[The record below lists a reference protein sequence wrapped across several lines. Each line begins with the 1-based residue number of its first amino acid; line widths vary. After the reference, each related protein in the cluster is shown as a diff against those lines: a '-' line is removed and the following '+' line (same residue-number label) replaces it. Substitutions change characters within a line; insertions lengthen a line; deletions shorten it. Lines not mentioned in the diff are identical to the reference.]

1 MEDKIIYLLD
11 TLMDNISMSKQAL
24 IIKEEDKEVF
34 SNFYDSLK
42 TAKTQ
47 TNYLNCIQQYMRFLK
62 TDSYASLLD
71 GNISENIKSWILD
84 RRGKVSSGAIDVHIY
99 ALQHFYEMNDVDN
112 ISWKKLKRFKGEETP
127 THEDRGYSHT
137 EIQTVLSVA
146 DVRLKPII
154 LLLSS
159 GGMRI
164 GALPSLKLKH
174 LTKKD
179 NCYKIDV
186 YAGTREHY
194 YTFCSPECRSYI
206 EQYLEFRTRYGEHL
220 NPESPLFRKSFD
232 IEIPEKVRTN
242 VTPLSLSAMEKDI
255 SKYLERVGLRTVNH
269 EVGGFKNRK
278 EVKLAHGFRK
288 FFATQCLNSK
298 LMGEYRILLEGHE
311 LEGNDPNYARVTE
324 DELFSE
330 YETAIDNLTI
340 DPANR
345 LRKKVEVLTLEKSKL
360 DNLAAAVAA
369 LEMKIK

>member
-1 MEDKIIYLLD
+1 
-11 TLMDNISMSKQAL
+11 MSKQAL
-24 IIKEEDKEVF
+24 IIKEEDKAVF

-47 TNYLNCIQQYMRFLK
+47 TNYLNSIKQYMRFLK
-62 TDSYASLLD
+62 TDSYSALLE
-71 GNISENIKSWILD
+71 GNISQNIKSWILD
-84 RRGKVSSGAIDVHIY
+84 RRGKISSGAIDVHIY
-99 ALQHFYEMNDVDN
+99 ALQHFYEMNDIDN

-127 THEDRGYSHT
+127 THEDRGYNHT

-154 LLLSS
+154 SLLSS

-164 GALPSLKLKH
+164 GALPFLKLKH

-179 NCYKIDV
+179 TCYKIDV
-186 YAGTREHY
+186 YAGTKEHY
-194 YTFCSPECRSYI
+194 YTFCTPECRNYI

-220 NPESPLFRKSFD
+220 TPESPLFRKSFD

-242 VTPLSLSAMEKDI
+242 VTPLSLSAMEKDL
-255 SKYLERVGLRTVNH
+255 SKYLERVGIRTINH
-269 EVGGFKNRK
+269 EVDGFKNRK

-298 LMGEYRILLEGHE
+298 LMREYRILLEGHE

-324 DELFSE
+324 EELFSE
-330 YETAIDNLTI
+330 YEKAIDLLTI

-345 LRKKVEVLTLEKSKL
+345 LQKKVEKLEVEASQL
-360 DNLAAAVAA
+360 QRLQAAVTA
-369 LEMKIK
+369 LEQKIK

>member
-1 MEDKIIYLLD
+1 
-11 TLMDNISMSKQAL
+11 MSRQSL
-24 IIKEEDKEVF
+24 IINEEDKAVF

-42 TAKTQ
+42 TVKTQ
-47 TNYLNCIQQYMRFLK
+47 KNYLNCIQQYMRFLK
-62 TDSYASLLD
+62 TDSYSTLLE

-127 THEDRGYSHT
+127 TYEDRGYSHE

-154 LLLSS
+154 SLLAS

-164 GALPSLKLKH
+164 GALPFLKLKH

-186 YAGTREHY
+186 YAGTKEHY
-194 YTFCSPECRSYI
+194 YTFCTPECRKYI
-206 EQYLEFRTRYGEHL
+206 EQYLEFRTRYGENL

-242 VTPLSLSAMEKDI
+242 VTPLSLSAMEKDL
-255 SKYLERVGLRTVNH
+255 SKYLERVGIRTVNH
-269 EVGGFKNRK
+269 EVGGFKTRK
-278 EVKLAHGFRK
+278 EIKLAHGFRK

-298 LMGEYRILLEGHE
+298 IMREYRILLEGHE

-324 DELFSE
+324 EELFAE
-330 YETAIDNLTI
+330 YEKVIDLLTI

-345 LRKKVEVLTLEKSKL
+345 LRKKVEKLEVEKTQFER
-360 DNLAAAVAA
+360 LAAKIAA
-369 LEMKIK
+369 IEQKIG

>member
-1 MEDKIIYLLD
+1 
-11 TLMDNISMSKQAL
+11 MSKQAL
-24 IIKEEDKEVF
+24 IIKEEDKAVF
-34 SNFYDSLK
+34 SNFYDTLK
-42 TAKTQ
+42 TPKTQ

-71 GNISENIKSWILD
+71 GNISENIKSWILN

-112 ISWKKLKRFKGEETP
+112 ISWKKLKRFKGEETT

-154 LLLSS
+154 SLLSS

-164 GALPSLKLKH
+164 GALPFLKLKH

-186 YAGTREHY
+186 YAGTKEHY
-194 YTFCSPECRSYI
+194 YTFCSPECRTYI
-206 EQYLEFRTRYGEHL
+206 EQYLEFRTRYGDHL
-220 NPESPLFRKSFD
+220 TPESPLFRKSFD

-242 VTPLSLSAMEKDI
+242 VTPLSLSAMEKDL
-255 SKYLERVGLRTVNH
+255 SKYLERVGIRTVNH

-298 LMGEYRILLEGHE
+298 LMREYRILLEGHE

-324 DELFSE
+324 EELFTE
-330 YETAIDNLTI
+330 YSKAIDLLTI
-340 DPANR
+340 NPENR
-345 LRKKVEVLTLEKSKL
+345 LKRKVEKLEIEKSSYE
-360 DNLAAAVAA
+360 DLAAEIAEIRRVIT
-369 LEMKIK
+369 K

>member
-1 MEDKIIYLLD
+1 
-11 TLMDNISMSKQAL
+11 MSRQSL
-24 IIKEEDKEVF
+24 IINEEDKAVF

-42 TAKTQ
+42 TVKTQ
-47 TNYLNCIQQYMRFLK
+47 KNYLNCIQQYMRFLK
-62 TDSYASLLD
+62 TDSYSTLLE

-127 THEDRGYSHT
+127 TYEDRGYSHE

-154 LLLSS
+154 SLLAS

-164 GALPSLKLKH
+164 GALPFLKLKH
-174 LTKKD
+174 LTPKD

-186 YAGTREHY
+186 YAGTKEHY
-194 YTFCSPECRSYI
+194 YTFCSPESRKYI
-206 EQYLEFRTRYGEHL
+206 EQYLEFRTRYGETL

-242 VTPLSLSAMEKDI
+242 VTALSLSAMEKDL

-269 EVGGFKNRK
+269 EVGGFKTRK
-278 EVKLAHGFRK
+278 EIKLAHGFRK
-288 FFATQCLNSK
+288 FFVTQCLNSK
-298 LMGEYRILLEGHE
+298 IMREYRILLEGHE

-324 DELFSE
+324 EELFAE
-330 YETAIDNLTI
+330 YEKVIDLLTI

-345 LRKKVEVLTLEKSKL
+345 LQKKVTVLQQRNDRLDAVLDRVMKLEKEL
-360 DNLAAAVAA
+360 GFR
-369 LEMKIK
+369 

>member
-1 MEDKIIYLLD
+1 M
-11 TLMDNISMSKQAL
+11 
-24 IIKEEDKEVF
+24 
-34 SNFYDSLK
+34 
-42 TAKTQ
+42 
-47 TNYLNCIQQYMRFLK
+47 
-62 TDSYASLLD
+62 
-71 GNISENIKSWILD
+71 
-84 RRGKVSSGAIDVHIY
+84 SSGAIDVHIY
-99 ALQHFYEMNDVDN
+99 ALQHFYEMNDIDN

-154 LLLSS
+154 SLLAS

-164 GALPSLKLKH
+164 GALPFLKLKH

-186 YAGTREHY
+186 YAGTKEHY
-194 YTFCSPECRSYI
+194 YTFCTPECRKYI
-206 EQYLEFRTRYGEHL
+206 EQYLEFRTRYGENL
-220 NPESPLFRKSFD
+220 TPESPLFRKSFD

-242 VTPLSLSAMEKDI
+242 VTPLSLSAMEKDL
-255 SKYLERVGLRTVNH
+255 SKYLERVGIRTINH

-298 LMGEYRILLEGHE
+298 LMREYRILLEGHE

-324 DELFSE
+324 EELFSE
-330 YETAIDNLTI
+330 YEKAIDILTI

-345 LRKKVEVLTLEKSKL
+345 LQKKVEKLEVEASQL
-360 DNLAAAVAA
+360 QRLQAAVAA
-369 LEMKIK
+369 LEQKVK

>member
-1 MEDKIIYLLD
+1 
-11 TLMDNISMSKQAL
+11 MSKQAL
-24 IIKEEDKEVF
+24 IIKEEDKAIF

-42 TAKTQ
+42 TQKTQ

-62 TDSYASLLD
+62 TDSFASLLD

-127 THEDRGYSHT
+127 THEDRGYSQS

-154 LLLSS
+154 SLLAS

-164 GALPSLKLKH
+164 GALPFLKLKH

-186 YAGTREHY
+186 YAGTKEHY
-194 YTFCSPECRSYI
+194 YTFCTPECRNYI

-220 NPESPLFRKSFD
+220 TPESPLFRKSFD

-242 VTPLSLSAMEKDI
+242 VTPLSLSAMEKDL
-255 SKYLERVGLRTVNH
+255 SKYLERVGIRTVNH

-298 LMGEYRILLEGHE
+298 LMREYRILLEGHE

-324 DELFSE
+324 EELFAE
-330 YETAIDNLTI
+330 YSKAIDLLTI
-340 DPANR
+340 NPENR
-345 LRKKVEVLTLEKSKL
+345 LKHKVEKLEIEKSSYE
-360 DNLAAAVAA
+360 DLAAEIAEIRKAI
-369 LEMKIK
+369 IK

>member
-1 MEDKIIYLLD
+1 
-11 TLMDNISMSKQAL
+11 MSKQAL
-24 IIKEEDKEVF
+24 IIKEEDKAVF

-42 TAKTQ
+42 TVKTQ
-47 TNYLNCIQQYMRFLK
+47 KNYLNCIQQYMRFLK

-71 GNISENIKSWILD
+71 GKISENIKSWILD

-127 THEDRGYSHT
+127 TYEDRGYSHT
-137 EIQTVLSVA
+137 EIETVLSVA

-154 LLLSS
+154 SLLAS

-164 GALPSLKLKH
+164 GALPFLKLKH

-186 YAGTREHY
+186 YAGTKEHY
-194 YTFCSPECRSYI
+194 YTFCSPECRKYI
-206 EQYLEFRTRYGEHL
+206 EQYLEFRTRYGENL
-220 NPESPLFRKSFD
+220 TPESPLFRKSFD

-242 VTPLSLSAMEKDI
+242 VTPLSLSAMEKDL
-255 SKYLERVGLRTVNH
+255 SKYLERVGIRTVNH

-278 EVKLAHGFRK
+278 EIKLAHGFRK
-288 FFATQCLNSK
+288 FFVTQCLNSK
-298 LMGEYRILLEGHE
+298 IMREYRILLEGHE

-324 DELFSE
+324 QELFAE
-330 YETAIDNLTI
+330 YEKVIDLLTI

-345 LRKKVEVLTLEKSKL
+345 LRKKVEKLEVEKTQF
-360 DNLAAAVAA
+360 DRLAAQIRA
-369 LEMKIK
+369 LEAKIK